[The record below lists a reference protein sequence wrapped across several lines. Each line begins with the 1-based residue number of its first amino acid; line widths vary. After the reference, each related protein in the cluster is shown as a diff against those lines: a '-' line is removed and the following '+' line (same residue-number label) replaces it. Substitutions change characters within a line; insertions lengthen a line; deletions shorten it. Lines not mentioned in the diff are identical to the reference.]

1 VSRPADEVFARLSYS
16 QKTVVV
22 TGAGGGI
29 GRATVRLVLE
39 RGGRVAALDR
49 TRADLDELCAA
60 APGGT
65 LSVHEADVGD
75 PKAVER
81 AVNEA
86 AAIHGGIDVVVNN
99 AGVAAFDAPID
110 EVSDAVW
117 EHAFAVNLES
127 IRHVSQQSLPYL
139 KERGGGAIVN
149 VASVHGVATAAGVA
163 PYAAS
168 KGAAVSLT
176 RAMAMDLARFGIRV
190 VAVLPGATD
199 TRMLQEY
206 AQRQGQ
212 SLAALGFASDAHVIG
227 HVLRPEEVAEAVVF
241 LGSDAASGMTG
252 ASVVVDAGLLARL

>member
-1 VSRPADEVFARLSYS
+1 
-16 QKTVVV
+16 
-22 TGAGGGI
+22 
-29 GRATVRLVLE
+29 VRLVLE

-139 KERGGGAIVN
+139 KERGGGGDRQRRQRARRRDC
-149 VASVHGVATAAGVA
+149 SRCRSLRGQQGRRRLLDTSDGHG
-163 PYAAS
+163 
-168 KGAAVSLT
+168 
-176 RAMAMDLARFGIRV
+176 
-190 VAVLPGATD
+190 PGPVRHPCRGCPTGRDRHEDA
-199 TRMLQEY
+199 QEY